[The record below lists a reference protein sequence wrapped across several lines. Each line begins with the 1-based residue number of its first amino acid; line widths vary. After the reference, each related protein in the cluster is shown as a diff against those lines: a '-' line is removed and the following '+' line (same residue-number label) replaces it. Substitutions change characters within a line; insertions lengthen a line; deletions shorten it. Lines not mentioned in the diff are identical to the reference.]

1 MDCIPLGKN
10 ACLQKGDPVRS
21 FIAVDIA
28 EELLPNIVEVQTQ
41 ITEGK
46 IKFVEPENLHFTLK
60 FLGEITDEKAQDI
73 TKKLREICNT
83 FSPFQIHIKD
93 IGAFPSFNYMKV
105 IWIGVESEE
114 FFTLSKLVDSGMGK
128 LGFRQERTII
138 PHLTIG
144 RVKAPGK
151 KAKLQSQI
159 KALQNTDI
167 GKMTVNSVIL
177 KKSELTRK
185 GPIYSDIE
193 EISL

>member
-1 MDCIPLGKN
+1 M
-10 ACLQKGDPVRS
+10 RS
-21 FIAVDIA
+21 FIAVDVSK
-28 EELLPNIVEVQTQ
+28 ELLPKIVEVQTQ

-60 FLGEITDEKAQDI
+60 FLGEITDEKAHDVI
-73 TKKLREICNT
+73 KKLKEICAA
-83 FSPFQIHIKD
+83 FSPFPIHIKD

-114 FFTLSKLVDSGMGK
+114 FFTLSKLVDSGMGN
-128 LGFRQERTII
+128 LGFKQEKNVI

-144 RVKAPGK
+144 RVKAPGN
-151 KAKLQSQI
+151 KATLQSQV
-159 KALQNTDI
+159 KALRDTDI
-167 GKMTVNSVIL
+167 GEMRVGSVIL